1 MVNIVLVSHSAL
13 LAAGIVE
20 MMRMVMQQSQVSIAV
35 AAGADD
41 PSHPLGTDAAKIR
54 DAIED
59 VYSDDGVL
67 VLMDLGSAVLS
78 AEMALDFLAEEKR
91 KRVRLCAAPLVE
103 GAIAAAI
110 QSSLGASLD
119 RVAAEAEGAL
129 SGKIE
134 SLSQRAGTDAIAPQ
148 PSSAPPVATDVQQV
162 RLVVENRLGLHARPA
177 ALFVQTAGR
186 FQSDIR
192 VARARDSRQVNA
204 KSFNAV
210 AALGIRQYDEIVV
223 SATGVDAADALA
235 ALQRLAAEKFGEAD
249 DVSAD
254 QQPLSPLRS
263 ADAPPGALRGIAA
276 SPGYALGRAVV
287 LRNVEPQ
294 VERLAIDDPAAEMSR
309 FSVALEAVRS
319 KTRQV
324 RDQIAQHH
332 PYEAAI
338 FDAYLMFL
346 SDPDVLSRVQ
356 QIVERERV
364 NVEWAWQQAV
374 RESVQAFESLDN
386 DYMRARAVDIR
397 DVGLQVL
404 TQLLGHTAV
413 THVDQPGIVVVDD
426 LSPSD
431 TARLDPA
438 NVLGI
443 CTERGSS
450 TSHSAILA
458 RTLGIPAVVGV
469 GPAVAHVRP
478 ETPLIID
485 GFAGLVWIDPDES
498 VAADYTAKL
507 AQWRITYERAQKSSA
522 APAVT
527 KDGIGIEV
535 AANIGSLEDARA
547 ALANGADGVGLLRTE
562 FLFLDRATAPDE
574 EEQFEA
580 YHAIARVMEQRPVV
594 IRTLDVG
601 GDKPLPYLHM
611 AREENPFLGQ
621 RAIRLCLERPDLF
634 KPQLRAILRAAA
646 GHRIRIMVPM
656 IADIGEWRRARSIL
670 DETIAEL
677 RNRGVSIP
685 DHVDV
690 GMMVEVPSAALLAH
704 IFAPEVDFF
713 SIGSNDLTQYTLAAE
728 RGNASVAYL
737 QDGLHPAV
745 LFQIRQ
751 VVQSAEAAGKW
762 VSVCGEL
769 AADRQALPILVGLGV
784 KKLSMSPGSI
794 PQAKELVRQL
804 TLRDV
809 QQWANQALT
818 LESAEAV
825 RQFIRRKLATIG
837 EYEG

>member
-13 LAAGIVE
+13 LAAGVVE

-35 AAGADD
+35 AAGTGD

-54 DAIED
+54 DAIEE

-78 AEMALDFLAEEKR
+78 AEMALDFLAGEKR
-91 KRVRLCAAPLVE
+91 HRVRLCAAPLVE

-110 QSSLGASLD
+110 QASLGASLE

-134 SLSQRAGTDAIAPQ
+134 SLGRRAGAAAVVLQ
-148 PSSAPPVATDVQQV
+148 PSSVSPAATGVQQV

-192 VARARDSRQVNA
+192 VARAHDSRQVNA

-210 AALGIRQYDEIVV
+210 AALGIRQNDEIVI
-223 SATGVDAADALA
+223 SATGVDAADALT
-235 ALQRLAAEKFGEAD
+235 ALQQLAAQRFGEID
-249 DVSAD
+249 DVPDD
-254 QQPLSPLRS
+254 QQSLPSLRS
-263 ADAPPGALRGIAA
+263 TDTPPGALRGIAA
-276 SPGYALGRAVV
+276 SPGYALGQAVV
-287 LRNVEPQ
+287 LRTVEPQ
-294 VERLAIDDPAAEMSR
+294 IERLAIDDPAAEMAR
-309 FSVALEAVRS
+309 FSAALEAVRR

-324 RDQIAQHH
+324 RDQIAQRH

-338 FDAYLMFL
+338 FDAYQMFL

-356 QIVERERV
+356 QIVEHERV
-364 NVEWAWQQAV
+364 NVEWAWQQVV
-374 RESVQAFESLDN
+374 RESVQAFEALDN

-404 TQLLGHTAV
+404 TQLLGHAAV
-413 THVDQPGIVVVDD
+413 THVDQAGIIVVDD

-431 TARLDPA
+431 TARLDPTK
-438 NVLGI
+438 VLGI
-443 CTERGSS
+443 CTERGSP
-450 TSHSAILA
+450 TAHSAILA

-469 GPAVAHVRP
+469 GPIVAQVRP
-478 ETPLIID
+478 ATPIIVD
-485 GFAGLVWIDPDES
+485 GSAGLVWIDPDES
-498 VAADYTAKL
+498 IIADYQTKL
-507 AQWRITYERAQKSSA
+507 VQWRATYERAQRSSA
-522 APAVT
+522 ALAVT
-527 KDGIGIEV
+527 KDGIDIEV
-535 AANIGSLEDARA
+535 AANIGNLEDARA

-562 FLFLDRATAPDE
+562 FLFLDRTTAPDE

-580 YHAIARVMEQRPVV
+580 YHAIARLMGQRPIV

-601 GDKPLPYLHM
+601 GDKLLPYLRL

-646 GHRIRIMVPM
+646 GHRIRMMVPM
-656 IADIGEWRRARSIL
+656 IADIGEWRRVRRIL

-677 RNRGVSIP
+677 RRQGVPIP

-713 SIGSNDLTQYTLAAE
+713 SIGSNDLTQYILAAE

-745 LFQIRQ
+745 LIQIRQ
-751 VVQSAEAAGKW
+751 VVQSAEAASKW

-769 AADRQALPILVGLGV
+769 AADRQALPILIGLGV
-784 KKLSMSPGSI
+784 KKLSMSPGAI
-794 PQAKELVRQL
+794 PQAKELVRQI
-804 TLRDV
+804 TRSDA
-809 QQWANQALT
+809 QQWANHALT
-818 LESAEAV
+818 LESADAV
-825 RQFIRRKLATIG
+825 RQFIQQKLAAIG
-837 EYEG
+837 ENEG